1 LTRAGTCCQNFR
13 LFYETQPVPTGAN
26 NMVSGPETPNTR
38 QDEIRR
44 VIHKTLVFGELSA
57 KQAGGETFE
66 DPVIQTY
73 FLHYLFGA
81 VMALGEHGSLS
92 SALSEEER
100 VNAMGSALMTFED
113 ATREDVMATLKM
125 IYRAQDKAALDVQA
139 EGRKAATAWDFG
151 AVEEPTGRFAE
162 LLAEPGRLPRE
173 VDPSPPLGPATPPA
187 GAG

>member
-1 LTRAGTCCQNFR
+1 
-13 LFYETQPVPTGAN
+13 
-26 NMVSGPETPNTR
+26 MVSGPETPNTR
-38 QDEIRR
+38 QEEIQR

-57 KQAGGETFE
+57 KAAGGETFE

-92 SALSEEER
+92 EALSEEER

-113 ATREDVMATLKM
+113 ATREDVMGTLKM
-125 IYRAQDKAALDVQA
+125 IYRAQDAAALDVQA

-151 AVEEPTGRFAE
+151 SFEGPTNRFAE

-173 VDPSPPLGPATPPA
+173 VEPSPPLGPATPPA
-187 GAG
+187 GAA